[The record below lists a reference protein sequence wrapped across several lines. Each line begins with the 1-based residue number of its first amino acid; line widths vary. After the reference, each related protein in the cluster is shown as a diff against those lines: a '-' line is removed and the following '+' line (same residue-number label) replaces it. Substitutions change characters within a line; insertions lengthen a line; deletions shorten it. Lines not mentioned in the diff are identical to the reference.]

1 MATTNHERVGRAL
14 ALLSS
19 GLSPFVERE
28 FKAAYGAD
36 WMAEVARNDR
46 GAGGLPQNV
55 SATDVQFLLKAL
67 WNEWNMVFRNVL
79 GQSERTLV
87 SELRDIRN
95 RWAHQEAFSS
105 DDAYRALDSTHRLL
119 SAVSAA
125 REAEAVDKAK
135 QELLRARYE
144 EQARRT
150 QRRAAAVAPVEG
162 RPAAGLRPWRE
173 IVMPHPDVASGRYQQ
188 AEFAAD
194 LHQVW
199 RGDATDEY
207 GDPVQFFRRTFLT
220 EGLRELLLNA
230 ARRLSGEGG
239 DPVVE
244 LQTNFG
250 GGKTHSL
257 VALYHLAG
265 GPPASELTGVDEV
278 LKEAGVTSIEAQR
291 AVLVGQMIGPGQVDE
306 KPDGTQVHTLWG
318 ELAWQLGGRDAYD
331 VVADADRSGTSP
343 GAALVELFQAHT
355 PCLILID
362 EWVAYARQLYGVDG
376 LPAGSF
382 DAQFT
387 FAQALAEAARAVP
400 GVLLVVSIPASDIE
414 VGGTGGQAALDRL
427 KNVVGRMES
436 SWRPASA
443 DEGFEIVRRRL
454 FEDVPADKAVQR
466 DAVVRDFASLYRTQ
480 AAEFPSACRE
490 AEYERRIAAAYPIH
504 PELFDRLYN
513 EWSTLDKFQRTRGVL
528 RLMAAVIH
536 ELWERQDGSLLIM
549 PASVPIDAPPVA
561 SELTRYLEEGWAP
574 VIERDV
580 DGPNSLPLQL
590 DRDNPNLGRYSAT
603 RRVARAIY
611 MGSAPIQRSSNRGID
626 DRSIKL
632 GCVQPGEAP
641 ATFGDALRRLTD
653 QATYLYVDGQ
663 RYWYAKQPTVAR
675 LANDRAASHFS
686 DDLADEELARR
697 LRALRDRGEFS
708 AVHAAPAAPSDVPD
722 EPEARLVILG
732 PEYAHSAKTAD
743 SPARD
748 MAARLLDSRG
758 SGDRRFRNMLV
769 FLAPDRS
776 RLEELR
782 DAVRHWLAWRS
793 IDEERDELGLDPWG
807 VKQVETKRRQ
817 FEEMIVARLGETW
830 QWLLAPSQPAADP
843 TAAMTWDETRLS
855 GPDPIAVRASRR
867 LIGEEGLITE
877 YSGVRLRMDLDRV
890 PLWPEDIDHVGL
902 AQLWDTYAR
911 YLYLPRLRDSGALVE
926 AVRNGIAALT
936 WQNDTFAYAAA
947 YDEASKRYL
956 GIVAGQIGEVVLDG
970 SAVIV
975 RPGPAQEQLAAVTG
989 TGTGT
994 ATGTG
999 GTGGTGGPEP
1009 PPPPED
1015 PTRFYGRVTLEPVR
1029 LLRDVGQIAEALVAH
1044 LNGPDG
1050 SRVSITVEIEAESED
1065 GFPERLR
1072 RTVSE
1077 NARTL
1082 KFETSEFEQ

>member
-1 MATTNHERVGRAL
+1 MAVTNHERVGRAL
-14 ALLSS
+14 TLLST
-19 GLSPFVERE
+19 GLAPFVERE
-28 FKAAYGAD
+28 FKAAYGDA
-36 WMAEVARNDR
+36 WLGEVARNDR
-46 GAGGLPQNV
+46 GAGGLPQKV
-55 SATDVQFLLKAL
+55 SITDVQFLLTAV
-67 WNEWNMVFRNVL
+67 WNEWNMVFRRVL
-79 GQSERTLV
+79 GQGERTLV

-125 REAEAVDKAK
+125 REAEAVDRAK

-150 QRRAAAVAPVEG
+150 HRRAATAPVEG

-220 EGLRELLLNA
+220 DGLRELLLNA

-239 DPVVE
+239 DPIVE

-257 VALYHLAG
+257 IALYHLAG
-265 GPPASELTGVDEV
+265 GLPASDLSGVDE
-278 LKEAGVTSIEAQR
+278 LLEEAGVSSIEAQR
-291 AVLVGQMIGPGQVDE
+291 AVLVGQMIGPGQVAE
-306 KPDGTQVHTLWG
+306 KPDGTKVHTLWG
-318 ELAWQLGGRDAYD
+318 ELAWQLGGSDAYE
-331 VVADADRSGTSP
+331 VVAEADGSGTSP
-343 GAALVELFQAHT
+343 GAALVELFQAYT

-362 EWVAYARQLYGVDG
+362 EWVAYALQLYGVDG

-414 VGGTGGQAALDRL
+414 VGGEGGQAALDRL

-466 DAVVRDFASLYRTQ
+466 DAVVRDFANLYRTP

-504 PELFDRLYN
+504 PELFDRLYT

-536 ELWERQDGSLLIM
+536 ELWERQDSSLLIM
-549 PASVPIDAPPVA
+549 PAAVPIDAAPVA

-590 DRDNPNLGRYSAT
+590 DRENPNLGRYSAT

-611 MGSAPIQRSSNRGID
+611 MGSAPIQHSSNRGID

-632 GCVQPGEAP
+632 GCVQPGESP

-686 DDLADEELARR
+686 DDLADEELTRR
-697 LRALRDRGEFS
+697 LRAPAPRERGEFA

-722 EPEARLVILG
+722 EAEARLVILG
-732 PEYAHSAKTAD
+732 PEYTHSAKTED

-758 SGDRRFRNMLV
+758 TGDRRFRNMLV

-782 DAVRHWLAWRS
+782 DATRHWLAWRS
-793 IDEERDELGLDPWG
+793 IDEEREELGLDPWG
-807 VKQVETKRRQ
+807 VKQVETKVRQ
-817 FEEMIVARLGETW
+817 FEEMIAARIGETW

-843 TAAMTWDETRLS
+843 TAAMTWEETRLS

-867 LIGEEGLITE
+867 LISEEGLITE

-890 PLWPEDIDHVGL
+890 PLWPEEADHIGL

-911 YLYLPRLRDSGALVE
+911 YLYLPRLRDTAVLVE
-926 AVRNGIAALT
+926 AVRSGISSLT
-936 WQNDTFAYAAA
+936 WEDDTFAYAAA
-947 YDEASKRYL
+947 HDEASRRYL
-956 GIVAGQIGEVVLDG
+956 GLVAGQLGDVVLDG
-970 SAVIV
+970 SALLVKPAPAAAQLSAG
-975 RPGPAQEQLAAVTG
+975 PGPG
-989 TGTGT
+989 S
-994 ATGTG
+994 
-999 GTGGTGGPEP
+999 GPGSGPGPGPGSET
-1009 PPPPED
+1009 ED

-1029 LLRDVGQIAEALVAH
+1029 LLRDVGQIAEALVSH
-1044 LNGPDG
+1044 LNGPAG
-1050 SRVSITVEIEAESED
+1050 SRVSITVEIQAEADD
-1065 GFPERLR
+1065 GFPEGVR

-1082 KFETSEFEQ
+1082 RFETSEFEQ

>member
-14 ALLSS
+14 TLLSS
-19 GLSPFVERE
+19 GLAPFAERE
-28 FKAAYGAD
+28 FMAAYGPD
-36 WMAEVARNDR
+36 WLEEVERKDTSASS
-46 GAGGLPQNV
+46 APQPA
-55 SATDVQFLLKAL
+55 SPTDVQFLLKVV
-67 WNEWNMVFRNVL
+67 WNEWNAVFRKVL

-95 RWAHQEAFSS
+95 RWAHQDPFSS

-119 SAVSAA
+119 TAISAA
-125 REAEAVDKAK
+125 SEAEAVETAK
-135 QELLRARYE
+135 QELLRVRYE

-150 QRRAAAVAPVEG
+150 HRKAAAASLVEG
-162 RPAAGLRPWRE
+162 KPAAGLSPWRE
-173 IVMPHPDVASGRYQQ
+173 IIMPHPDVASGRYQQ

-199 RGDATDEY
+199 RGDATAEY

-230 ARRLSGEGG
+230 ARRLSKEGG
-239 DPVVE
+239 DPIVE

-257 VALYHLAG
+257 IALYHLAG
-265 GPPASELTGVDEV
+265 GTPAADLLGVDEV
-278 LKEAGVTSIEAQR
+278 LSEVGVTSVEAQR
-291 AVLVGQMIGPGQVDE
+291 AILVGQMIGPGQLHE
-306 KPDGTQVHTLWG
+306 KSDGTKVHTLWG
-318 ELAWQLGGRDAYD
+318 ELAWQLGGKDAYAI
-331 VVADADRSGTSP
+331 VADADRAGTSP
-343 GAALVELFQAHT
+343 GSALLDLLQAHT

-362 EWVAYARQLYGVDG
+362 EWVAYARQLYGIDG

-387 FAQALAEAARAVP
+387 FAQALAEAARAVA
-400 GVLLVVSIPASDIE
+400 GILLVVSIPSSDIE
-414 VGGTGGQAALDRL
+414 VGGEGGEAALTRL

-436 SWRPASA
+436 PWRPASA

-454 FEDVPADKAVQR
+454 FEDVPAEKAIER
-466 DAVVRDFASLYRTQ
+466 DAVVREFANLYRTQ
-480 AAEFPSACRE
+480 AAEFPSPSRE

-504 PELFDRLYN
+504 PELFDRLYS

-549 PASVPIDAPPVA
+549 PGSVPIDSPPVA

-590 DRDNPNLGRYSAT
+590 DRENPNLGRYSAT

-611 MGSAPIQRSSNRGID
+611 MGSAPIQQSPNRGID

-632 GCVQPGEAP
+632 GCVQPGESA

-663 RYWYAKQPTVAR
+663 RYWYAKQATVAR
-675 LANDRAASHFS
+675 LANDRAASHFT
-686 DDLADEELARR
+686 DDLADEEIARR
-697 LRALRDRGEFS
+697 LRLPCDRGEFS
-708 AVHAAPAAPSDVPD
+708 AVHAAPSTPADVPD

-732 PEYAHSAKTAD
+732 PEFTHSSKTDD
-743 SPARD
+743 SGARD
-748 MAARLLDSRG
+748 VAARMLESRG
-758 SGDRRFRNMLV
+758 PGDRRFRNMLV

-782 DAVRHWLAWRS
+782 DAAKHWLAWKS
-793 IDEERDELGLDPWG
+793 IDDEREELNLDAWG
-807 VKQVETKRRQ
+807 IKQVETKRQQ
-817 FEEMIVARLGETW
+817 FEEVIAARLGETW
-830 QWLLAPSQPAADP
+830 QWLLAPSQPADDP
-843 TAAMTWDETRLS
+843 TAAMTWEETRLS
-855 GPDPIAVRASRR
+855 GSDPIAVRASRR
-867 LIGEEGLITE
+867 LEREEGLIAD

-890 PLWPEDIDHVGL
+890 PLWPGGADQVAIT
-902 AQLWDTYAR
+902 QLWDSYAK
-911 YLYLPRLRDSGALVE
+911 YLYLPRLRNAGVLVE
-926 AVRNGIAALT
+926 AVRNGVATLT

-947 YDEASKRYL
+947 YDDANKRYRGL
-956 GIVAGQIGEVVLDG
+956 VGGGQADVVLDS
-970 SAVIV
+970 SAVV
-975 RPGPAQEQLAAVTG
+975 VKPAAAQAQLDSEPVLGSGPTP
-989 TGTGT
+989 
-994 ATGTG
+994 
-999 GTGGTGGPEP
+999 GPEP
-1009 PPPPED
+1009 PPDGGD
-1015 PTRFYGRVTLEPVR
+1015 PKRFYGRATLEPVR
-1029 LLRDVGQIAEALVAH
+1029 LLRDVGQIAESVIAH
-1044 LNGPDG
+1044 LDPPGE
-1050 SRVSITVEIEAESED
+1050 SKVKITVEIEAEAVD
-1065 GFPERLR
+1065 GFPEDLR

-1082 KFETSEFEQ
+1082 KFDTSEFEP